1 MKVYKSNSR
10 QNNILV
16 TIKNSSLL
24 KSMNL
29 NIDFD
34 SWLRLVIVWLVLI
47 TGVSGLGWRLYK
59 LQIQQ
64 EVTTAEGNTINLP
77 KRANQQQTSNFRPYI
92 PRRSIVDANGNVIG
106 LDKLVYNIY
115 LHPVI
120 IQKDEDLKE
129 EVSATGQNWND
140 LIAEKLAQILVD
152 RDKQQILNLI
162 NSKNTGVLLGKNISE
177 EHAQRIRRLKLDG
190 VDFERRYTR
199 FYPQEELFADILGYV
214 NTEHIGQAGVE
225 YSQREWIERN
235 LDQPEVK
242 AMVRVRQN
250 GQGEFIPSSLPEGIV
265 KLDDLQLQL
274 TLDLRLQ
281 RAVRDSLKSQLQ
293 KFNAKRGVTIVMDV
307 NNGEIIALACEP
319 TYNPNEYFR
328 YDLSLFNNWAVTD
341 SYEPG
346 STFKPINVAI
356 ALDEGV
362 INPNSQILDAAS
374 LVVDGWPISN
384 ASKRGLGWVS
394 ITKVLEVS
402 SNTGMVHTMRK
413 IDRQKYYQRLKEL
426 GLDQLMG
433 VDMPFEATGYLKSKS
448 IFTAREI
455 EPAVSAFGQGFSMTP
470 LKLVQLHAAL
480 ANGGIL
486 VTPHIVKGLVNAQG
500 ELEKIPEFESKRV
513 FKEESALSVVKMMQ
527 SVVVNG
533 SGKAAITDGYHIGG
547 KTGTAQKH
555 DGKGRYQA
563 TAKITSFVSIF
574 PTDKPRYVIVS
585 VIDEPKGG
593 NTYGST
599 VAAPI
604 VKEVIDS
611 IISIKGV
618 PPSYPISNK
627 DKK

>member
-1 MKVYKSNSR
+1 
-10 QNNILV
+10 
-16 TIKNSSLL
+16 
-24 KSMNL
+24 
-29 NIDFD
+29 
-34 SWLRLVIVWLVLI
+34 
-47 TGVSGLGWRLYK
+47 
-59 LQIQQ
+59 
-64 EVTTAEGNTINLP
+64 
-77 KRANQQQTSNFRPYI
+77 
-92 PRRSIVDANGNVIG
+92 
-106 LDKLVYNIY
+106 
-115 LHPVI
+115 
-120 IQKDEDLKE
+120 
-129 EVSATGQNWND
+129 
-140 LIAEKLAQILVD
+140 
-152 RDKQQILNLI
+152 
-162 NSKNTGVLLGKNISE
+162 
-177 EHAQRIRRLKLDG
+177 
-190 VDFERRYTR
+190 
-199 FYPQEELFADILGYV
+199 
-214 NTEHIGQAGVE
+214 
-225 YSQREWIERN
+225 
-235 LDQPEVK
+235 
-242 AMVRVRQN
+242 
-250 GQGEFIPSSLPEGIV
+250 
-265 KLDDLQLQL
+265 
-274 TLDLRLQ
+274 
-281 RAVRDSLKSQLQ
+281 
-293 KFNAKRGVTIVMDV
+293 
-307 NNGEIIALACEP
+307 
-319 TYNPNEYFR
+319 
-328 YDLSLFNNWAVTD
+328 
-341 SYEPG
+341 
-346 STFKPINVAI
+346 
-356 ALDEGV
+356 
-362 INPNSQILDAAS
+362 
-374 LVVDGWPISN
+374 
-384 ASKRGLGWVS
+384 
-394 ITKVLEVS
+394 
-402 SNTGMVHTMRK
+402 
-413 IDRQKYYQRLKEL
+413 
-426 GLDQLMG
+426 
-433 VDMPFEATGYLKSKS
+433 MPFEATGYLKSKS